1 MAEGFDC
8 YETTGSMPLNPKDR
22 GTPTVRVP
30 IPEDLVASYGFES
43 KGCDSPY
50 KDYINNPIYRS
61 L

>member
-1 MAEGFDC
+1 
-8 YETTGSMPLNPKDR
+8 MPLNPKDK

-50 KDYINNPIYRS
+50 KDYMNNPI
-61 L
+61 